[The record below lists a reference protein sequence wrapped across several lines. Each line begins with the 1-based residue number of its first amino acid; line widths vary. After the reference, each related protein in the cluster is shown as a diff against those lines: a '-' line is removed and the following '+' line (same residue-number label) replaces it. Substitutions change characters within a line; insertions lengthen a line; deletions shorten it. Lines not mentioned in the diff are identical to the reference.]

1 MAEIRKVV
9 KQVLSQ
15 LGASREARHY
25 LGQFSGTDSM
35 RFAVVKVEEPPAMNV
50 YSRIL
55 TIRSR
60 DGVEMRVL
68 DTTVR
73 RLPRTAP

>member
-1 MAEIRKVV
+1 VH
-9 KQVLSQ
+9 QSHP
-15 LGASREARHY
+15 G
-25 LGQFSGTDSM
+25 

-60 DGVEMRVL
+60 DGVELRVL

-73 RLPRTAP
+73 RLSRTAP

>member
-1 MAEIRKVV
+1 MSEEEIAVGDEVV
-9 KQVLSQ
+9 HQSHPGRFTVLSIQ
-15 LGASREARHY
+15 ARP
-25 LGQFSGTDSM
+25 SM
-35 RFAVVKVEEPPAMNV
+35 NI

-73 RLPRTAP
+73 RLAPSRA

>member
-1 MAEIRKVV
+1 MRDDEIRVGDDVV
-9 KQVLSQ
+9 HQSHP
-15 LGASREARHY
+15 G
-25 LGQFSGTDSM
+25 

-73 RLPRTAP
+73 CLPRTAP

>member
-1 MAEIRKVV
+1 MNDEVLRIGDEVV
-9 KQVLSQ
+9 HQSHP
-15 LGASREARHY
+15 G
-25 LGQFSGTDSM
+25 
-35 RFAVVKVEEPPAMNV
+35 RFRVTAVEERPAMNI

-55 TIRSR
+55 TIRSD

-73 RLPRTAP
+73 RLEDAAGS

>member
-1 MAEIRKVV
+1 MPDDEIRLGDEVV
-9 KQVLSQ
+9 HQSHPGRFTVIQ
-15 LGASREARHY
+15 IDEPR
-25 LGQFSGTDSM
+25 SM
-35 RFAVVKVEEPPAMNV
+35 NI

-60 DGVEMRVL
+60 DGVELRVL

-73 RLPRTAP
+73 RLPQPTV

>member
-1 MAEIRKVV
+1 MGDEEIRVGDDVV
-9 KQVLSQ
+9 HQSHP
-15 LGASREARHY
+15 G
-25 LGQFSGTDSM
+25 
-35 RFAVVKVEEPPAMNV
+35 RFTVIKVEERPAMNV

-73 RLPRTAP
+73 RLSKPAA

>member
-1 MAEIRKVV
+1 MPDDEIRLGDEVV
-9 KQVLSQ
+9 HQSHP
-15 LGASREARHY
+15 G
-25 LGQFSGTDSM
+25 
-35 RFAVVKVEEPPAMNV
+35 RFTVVQIDEPRSMNV

-73 RLPRTAP
+73 RLAQPTV

>member
-1 MAEIRKVV
+1 MSIQERP
-9 KQVLSQ
+9 
-15 LGASREARHY
+15 
-25 LGQFSGTDSM
+25 SM
-35 RFAVVKVEEPPAMNV
+35 NI

-73 RLPRTAP
+73 RLEPSAS

>member
-1 MAEIRKVV
+1 MRDDEIQIGDDVV
-9 KQVLSQ
+9 HQSHP
-15 LGASREARHY
+15 G
-25 LGQFSGTDSM
+25 
-35 RFAVVKVEEPPAMNV
+35 RFTVIKVEERPSMNV

-68 DTTVR
+68 DTAVR
-73 RLPRTAP
+73 RLAQPVS

>member
-1 MAEIRKVV
+1 MRDDEIRVGDEVV
-9 KQVLSQ
+9 HQSNP
-15 LGASREARHY
+15 G
-25 LGQFSGTDSM
+25 
-35 RFAVVKVEEPPAMNV
+35 RFTVVKVEERPAMNV

-55 TIRSR
+55 TVRSR

-73 RLPRTAP
+73 RLPRTTP